1 MGMTRLE
8 GFSLHR
14 LLHASVDPAPVIGD
28 ILFCGGHENLLE
40 NRYERPASPN
50 RQRRSPD
57 HLRVASRTLS
67 AALPAADCTVTAAFS
82 ATPSASDRKSVVEG
96 KSVSVRVE
104 LGGPRSFKKKNT

>member
-1 MGMTRLE
+1 MYTRFPCTMLFRSKRFPIEPGQRLMGMARLE
-8 GFSLHR
+8 GFSVHR

-28 ILFCGGHENLLE
+28 ILFCGGHENRLE

-67 AALPAADCTVTAAFS
+67 AALPAAD
-82 ATPSASDRKSVVEG
+82 
-96 KSVSVRVE
+96 
-104 LGGPRSFKKKNT
+104 

>member
-28 ILFCGGHENLLE
+28 ILFCGGHENHLE

-50 RQRRSPD
+50 MHPRSPD
-57 HLRVASRTLS
+57 HLLVESRDLSSAFQAS
-67 AALPAADCTVTAAFS
+67 DCTVPAAHYATACISTVRPPVIIPAASLIYTF
-82 ATPSASDRKSVVEG
+82 PSLLFA
-96 KSVSVRVE
+96 
-104 LGGPRSFKKKNT
+104 